1 MKLNLTRPLVFFDIE
16 TTGIN
21 IVTDRIVEICILK
34 ISPNDVNEIKIYRIN
49 PTIPIPQHAID
60 IHGIKDEEVKDCP
73 KFSDVAKEIAQFIG
87 NADLAGYN
95 SLKFDIPILIEEF
108 TRADMSFS
116 VQGRKLIDVKNI
128 FHKMEQRTLSA
139 AYKFY
144 CSQELSNAHSAE
156 ADTTATYEVLKA
168 QIERYE
174 KTPHEDKNGKI
185 FYPIKNDLQALH
197 DFSMMHNNVDLV
209 GHIIYNDQNVE
220 IFNFGKYKNEP
231 VEKIFQKEPQY
242 YDWMMKA
249 DFPASTKQIITAI
262 KLRGFNKGCANIEKN

>member
-1 MKLNLTRPLVFFDIE
+1 MKLNLTRPLVCFDIE

-34 ISPNDVNEIKIYRIN
+34 ILPNEIKETKTYRIN
-49 PTIPIPQHAID
+49 PTIPIPQYAID
-60 IHGIKDEEVKDCP
+60 IHGITNDDVKDCP
-73 KFSDVAKEIAQFIG
+73 KFSELAKDIAHFIG

-108 TRADMSFS
+108 ARVDVAFS
-116 VQGRKLIDVKNI
+116 IQGRKLIDVKNI

-144 CSQELSNAHSAE
+144 CMKELTNAHSAE
-156 ADTTATYEVLKA
+156 ADTVATYEVLKA

-174 KTPHEDKNGKI
+174 NTSFEDKSGNVT
-185 FYPIKNDLQALH
+185 YPIKNDLQALH
-197 DFSMMHNNVDLV
+197 DFSLMHKNVDLV
-209 GHIIYNDQNVE
+209 GHIIFNDENVE
-220 IFNFGKYKNEP
+220 IFNFGKYKSEP
-231 VEKIFQKEPQY
+231 VEKIFLKEPQY

-249 DFPASTKQIITAI
+249 DFPASTKQVITAI
-262 KLRGFNKGCANIEKN
+262 KLRGFNKGSANIEKN